1 MVTRQT
7 VTVPAFGVAAGTQP
21 RGPPSVSLSGAWA
34 NLRAPNHSDYGSQ
47 RAAKI
52 AKVTKIAK
60 GDLGFR
66 PARHFA
72 SRNRPVSTADA
83 ANVRR
88 KLQGVNARLRRAR
101 LNEAP

>member
-7 VTVPAFGVAAGTQP
+7 VTVPAFGVAGRHAAAWHWVLL
-21 RGPPSVSLSGAWA
+21 RGAWA

-88 KLQGVNARLRRAR
+88 KLQGDNARLRRAR

>member
-7 VTVPAFGVAAGTQP
+7 VTVPAFGVAGRHAAARTALGI
-21 RGPPSVSLSGAWA
+21 A
-34 NLRAPNHSDYGSQ
+34 DYGSQ

-66 PARHFA
+66 PARH
-72 SRNRPVSTADA
+72 
-83 ANVRR
+83 
-88 KLQGVNARLRRAR
+88 LRRETDRFQPQTLRTFDANCR
-101 LNEAP
+101 ATTRACGAHD